1 MSSFPALPNGGSKR
15 TRRMRSVQGQLGGN
29 EKKKGKNRSRGK
41 GKNNANQVPDLTG
54 HPEEFLALEK
64 SGAPPFLIKTY
75 QLISQCEDEL
85 AEWSDGGE
93 TFTVKDTAQF
103 AKKEIPKYFEHNNFS
118 SFSRQ
123 LNFYGFKKV
132 PQKAIRIDQE
142 GVKNASGHVRFYNEK
157 FKRGHISLLAEI
169 MRSTKT
175 AAVGTQSEEVQA
187 LTSRVASLET
197 QLSNMKYDFENL
209 QQQVKS
215 FFYQQGSDMISHGQN
230 QTQSPMHNSST
241 STSDMNAGA
250 AAYEP
255 STAYDP
261 STTYEPS
268 TVYEPSNTYYGTT
281 HAAPSTATTRT
292 SAGSARVMPSMP
304 PPPISGISR
313 LLSAGGFSLGDAD
326 LKDLDNLDFSFS
338 GPERVPSYANVVH
351 PSAEVSNLR
360 RMGSLTLRNEA
371 PRTDIQGQA
380 QV

>member
-209 QQQVKS
+209 QQQVES

-230 QTQSPMHNSST
+230 QTQIPNSST
-241 STSDMNAGA
+241 LDMNAGA
-250 AAYEP
+250 AAYQP
-255 STAYDP
+255 STA
-261 STTYEPS
+261 
-268 TVYEPSNTYYGTT
+268 YEPSNTYNSATT
-281 HAAPSTATTRT
+281 PAAPLVDTTRT
-292 SAGSARVMPSMP
+292 SAGGTRGDTSCMPSMP
-304 PPPISGISR
+304 PPMPGPPTTTASR
-313 LLSAGGFSLGDAD
+313 WGSVGFSISDAD
-326 LKDLDNLDFSFS
+326 LENFDSLDFSFS
-338 GPERVPSYANVVH
+338 GPERVPSYANVVN
-351 PSAEVSNLR
+351 PSVEVSNLQ

-371 PRTDIQGQA
+371 PNTDIQGQA

>member
-1 MSSFPALPNGGSKR
+1 MPMSSLPALPNGGSKR

-29 EKKKGKNRSRGK
+29 EKKKGKSRSRGK

-75 QLISQCEDEL
+75 QLISKCEDEL

-142 GVKNASGHVRFYNEK
+142 GVKNAAGHVRFYNEK
-157 FKRGHISLLAEI
+157 FKRGHIGLLAEI

-175 AAVGTQSEEVQA
+175 AAVDTQSEEVQA

-215 FFYQQGSDMISHGQN
+215 FFYQQGSDMISQGQN
-230 QTQSPMHNSST
+230 QTQIPMHNSS
-241 STSDMNAGA
+241 SSDMNAGA

-255 STAYDP
+255 S
-261 STTYEPS
+261 
-268 TVYEPSNTYYGTT
+268 NTYYTATT
-281 HAAPSTATTRT
+281 PAAPSTATTRT
-292 SAGSARVMPSMP
+292 SAGSARGDTSYMPSMP
-304 PPPISGISR
+304 PPMPGPPMTTASR
-313 LLSAGGFSLGDAD
+313 WGSVGFSMSDAD
-326 LKDLDNLDFSFS
+326 LENFDSLDFSFN
-338 GPERVPSYANVVH
+338 GPERVPSYANVVN
-351 PSAEVSNLR
+351 PSVEVSNLQ

-371 PRTDIQGQA
+371 PKTDIQGQA

>member
-1 MSSFPALPNGGSKR
+1 
-15 TRRMRSVQGQLGGN
+15 MRSVQGQLGGN

-103 AKKEIPKYFEHNNFS
+103 AKKEIPKYFEHNKFS

-209 QQQVKS
+209 QQQVES

-250 AAYEP
+250 AAY
-255 STAYDP
+255 
-261 STTYEPS
+261 
-268 TVYEPSNTYYGTT
+268 
-281 HAAPSTATTRT
+281 
-292 SAGSARVMPSMP
+292 
-304 PPPISGISR
+304 
-313 LLSAGGFSLGDAD
+313 
-326 LKDLDNLDFSFS
+326 
-338 GPERVPSYANVVH
+338 
-351 PSAEVSNLR
+351 
-360 RMGSLTLRNEA
+360 
-371 PRTDIQGQA
+371 
-380 QV
+380 